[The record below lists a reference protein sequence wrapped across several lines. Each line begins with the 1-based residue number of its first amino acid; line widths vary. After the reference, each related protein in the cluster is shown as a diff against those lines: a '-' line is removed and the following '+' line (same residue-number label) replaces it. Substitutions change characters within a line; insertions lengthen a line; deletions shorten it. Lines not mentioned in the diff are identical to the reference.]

1 MSAHTSPFPTRS
13 YRPLQCPICKDLLL
27 NPVTLPCGF
36 SLCQS
41 CLPSTETIAFQQ
53 QIKCP
58 FHACARSNIHPLDH
72 FSVDVILQ
80 NLTTTL
86 RSAATQ
92 SLAHTNILNED
103 TETTRSHHHPDSVP
117 SSVFYRSVSAI
128 VDSIRPKLQQDIE
141 CQVCFLAF
149 DHPITTYCGHTLC
162 KACLITSLDY
172 KPTCPLCRR
181 KLPLYM
187 HYHNQTP
194 NKAIVRFLQY
204 LESRPNPNKEIDEIP
219 PAKQELEPALA
230 MTPLI
235 IDKLTFPR
243 MRRYVVV
250 PRPVAQKLLRNVL
263 KTESKLFGMVLPP
276 QSRKL
281 RGADQMAWEP
291 SMEYGT
297 LVKILS
303 CEFLPNGVALVET
316 VGVSRFQIMTY
327 SILDGYYTATAI
339 ELIHDITEQHEVGLE
354 HELMQAAAQEE
365 VQRAIA
371 ESKEDPHRADV
382 SPERQDREQETIGG
396 YANESF
402 FTNILNSYSNTS
414 SSTLGGSSSSSSIN
428 DEYLNQT
435 SNSVEPLRLLIPR
448 SYPGS
453 SELEALN
460 GMDTAMLSRKQMVQI
475 LLSIVVRVHQK
486 LEPLPRLKLEREF
499 GELLEDDGRF
509 FSFWMTSFV
518 PMSNDQKYGLLRVT
532 SVRQRL
538 MKSINWLRDAG
549 VSHRSECIVS

>member
-1 MSAHTSPFPTRS
+1 MSAHASPFPNRS

-80 NLTTTL
+80 NLTSTL

-92 SLAHTNILNED
+92 SLTLANILGND
-103 TETTRSHHHPDSVP
+103 TETTRPHRHPGGVP
-117 SSVFYRSVSAI
+117 SSIFYHNVSAI

-187 HYHNQTP
+187 HYHNQAP
-194 NKAIVRFLQY
+194 NKILVRFLQF
-204 LESRPNPNKEIDEIP
+204 LDSRPNLNKETDEISP
-219 PAKQELEPALA
+219 TKHEIEPALA

-250 PRPVAQKLLRNVL
+250 PRPIAQKLLRNVL

-281 RGADQMAWEP
+281 RRLDPMAWEP

-316 VGVSRFQIMTY
+316 VGVSRFQILTY

-339 ELIHDITEQHEVGLE
+339 ELIHDIPEQHEVGLE
-354 HELMQAAAQEE
+354 HEVMQAAAQEE
-365 VQRAIA
+365 TIA
-371 ESKEDPHRADV
+371 ESIEDPV
-382 SPERQDREQETIGG
+382 MSPERQGRGQGANRG
-396 YANESF
+396 YTNESF

-414 SSTLGGSSSSSSIN
+414 SSVLGGSSSSGSIS
-428 DEYLNQT
+428 DEHTNQT
-435 SNSVEPLRLLIPR
+435 SNSMETLRLLIPR

-460 GMDTAMLSRKQMVQI
+460 GVDTARLSRKQMVQI
-475 LLSIVVRVHQK
+475 LLSIVVCVHEK

-499 GELLEDDGRF
+499 EELLEDDGRF

-538 MKSINWLRDAG
+538 IKAINWLRDAG
-549 VSHRSECIVS
+549 GVAPVRVHGFLTDM